1 MKFTL
6 EVNSSNEDPRLLRHV
21 AALLIMLAD
30 ENVPAGSN
38 DPTWFGGV
46 NPKDIVSVPMPEA
59 AREYASPP
67 PPAPQRTDSVAWVV
81 PPPPPTSAPD
91 NILPFPPA
99 PQTADTASV
108 ANVPETVTPP
118 PGVVEYDSAG
128 LMWDARVHMEKR
140 QKKKDGTWKIRKG
153 IDAAIVSHVVAELF
167 AQRQAPASVLLP
179 LPLPPTPSAAAGAT
193 ALPVPPAPTPMPAA
207 PVAPVGNISP
217 VAAGLSYIELVT
229 RLSKL
234 TQTKKFD
241 VKDLAGI
248 LQPLGIP
255 NLGALNGML
264 DKIPAVASALDVYLL
279 ERGHTP

>member
-30 ENVPAGSN
+30 ENVPAGSS
-38 DPTWFGGV
+38 DPTWFGDV

-59 AREYASPP
+59 AREWGCPP

-81 PPPPPTSAPD
+81 PPPPPASAPD

-99 PQTADTASV
+99 PQIADTASV
-108 ANVPETVTPP
+108 ENVPEAVTPQ

-128 LMWDARVHMEKR
+128 LPWDARVHMEKR

-153 IDAAIVSHVVAELF
+153 IDAAIVSHVVADLF
-167 AQRQAPASVLLP
+167 ARRQLPSVPLP
-179 LPLPPTPSAAAGAT
+179 LPLPPTPSATTVST
-193 ALPVPPAPTPMPAA
+193 ALPVPPVPAPMPAA
-207 PVAPVGNISP
+207 PIATVGNISP